1 MVTQCSAQCEAANGG
16 LCPSC
21 IIPLPAPLHFKI
33 LWLQHVFSPFSTQL
47 NSRSDSRNNPPAG
60 SCTYRTSGWALP
72 NPQKTL
78 ISYTSL
84 ACNHEVIKD
93 HQDKKLVARFTVPV
107 APGSHQKIEA
117 SAHLIAEVRSSLCS
131 PAHGLLPGSGRKPG
145 ARSTGPA
152 PPLASCIDSP
162 LLPRDCNDLNMK
174 ILLDCLSFPS
184 SWGLVSIRRGES
196 RGAEVMWFHLQ
207 SLLLRLP
214 HQPFA
219 ELAPMMLFSQ
229 TIFKKGFTETLHNL
243 KQTPSFH
250 LRVL

>member
-1 MVTQCSAQCEAANGG
+1 MES
-16 LCPSC
+16 L
-21 IIPLPAPLHFKI
+21 
-33 LWLQHVFSPFSTQL
+33 SP
-47 NSRSDSRNNPPAG
+47 RNNPPAG

-131 PAHGLLPGSGRKPG
+131 PAHSLLPGSGRKPG
-145 ARSTGPA
+145 ARSTVPA

-162 LLPRDCNDLNMK
+162 LLPRDCKNRKVANFLESSVFAFPLSDL
-174 ILLDCLSFPS
+174 ILFFS
-184 SWGLVSIRRGES
+184 LVTDIQNILNLILVFENAVRLVRHKQLQSIREKC
-196 RGAEVMWFHLQ
+196 Q
-207 SLLLRLP
+207 
-214 HQPFA
+214 
-219 ELAPMMLFSQ
+219 
-229 TIFKKGFTETLHNL
+229 KTL
-243 KQTPSFH
+243 
-250 LRVL
+250 